1 MECMICGEESGMNN
15 IRLGV
20 CWDCAEAESVI
31 EDGTDMDDNI
41 VAETSMEKLKWLI
54 EHRNWNNRNKKA

>member
-20 CWDCAEAESVI
+20 CWYCAEAESVI
-31 EDGTDMDDNI
+31 EDGTDMEDNI

-54 EHRNWNNRNKKA
+54 EHRSWNNRNKKA